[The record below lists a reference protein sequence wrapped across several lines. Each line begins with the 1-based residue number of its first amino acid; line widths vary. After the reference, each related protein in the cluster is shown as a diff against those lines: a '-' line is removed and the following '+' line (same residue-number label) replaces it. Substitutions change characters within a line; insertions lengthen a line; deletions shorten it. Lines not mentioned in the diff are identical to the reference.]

1 MTVSHFDQLLKVA
14 ASQPDPQQLL
24 FVFTAAELPADA
36 TIAQRERFLAGGG
49 GTLAPLMCVDK
60 APSELTGFSDLA
72 AQAKLAGPPWQ
83 IVFAAALGGQGGKP
97 PTQAQIEMA
106 LQGMVDAI
114 HVGGVGRYA
123 AFDVNGDPI
132 EFGGR

>member
-1 MTVSHFDQLLKVA
+1 
-14 ASQPDPQQLL
+14 
-24 FVFTAAELPADA
+24 
-36 TIAQRERFLAGGG
+36 
-49 GTLAPLMCVDK
+49 MCVDK

-72 AQAKLAGPPWQ
+72 AQAQLAGPPWQ
-83 IVFAAALGGQGGKP
+83 IVFAAALGGQDGKP

-132 EFGGR
+132 EIG

>member
-1 MTVSHFDQLLKVA
+1 MTDSHFDQLLKVA
-14 ASQPDPQQLL
+14 ASQPEPQQLL
-24 FVFTAAELPADA
+24 FVFTSAELPADA
-36 TIAQRERFLAGGG
+36 TEGQRERFLAGVG

-60 APSELTGFSDLA
+60 APSDLKGFSDLA
-72 AQAKLAGPPWQ
+72 AEAKLAGPPWQ
-83 IVFAAALGGQGGKP
+83 IVFAAALEGQGGKP
-97 PTQAQIEMA
+97 PTQAQIEVA

>member
-1 MTVSHFDQLLKVA
+1 MTDSHFDQLLKVA
-14 ASQPDPQQLL
+14 ASQPEPQQLL
-24 FVFTAAELPADA
+24 FVFTSAELPADA
-36 TIAQRERFLAGGG
+36 TEAQRERFLSGVG

-60 APSELTGFSDLA
+60 APSDLNGFSDLA
-72 AQAKLAGPPWQ
+72 AEAKLAGPPWQ
-83 IVFAAALGGQGGKP
+83 VVFAAALGGQGGKP
-97 PTQAQIEMA
+97 PTQAQIEKA

-114 HVGGVGRYA
+114 HIGGVGRYA

>member
-1 MTVSHFDQLLKVA
+1 MTDSHFDQLLKVA
-14 ASQPDPQQLL
+14 ASQPEPQQLL
-24 FVFTAAELPADA
+24 FVFTSAELPADA
-36 TIAQRERFLAGGG
+36 TVAQRERFLAGAG

-72 AQAKLAGPPWQ
+72 AEAKLAGPPWK
-83 IVFAAALGGQGGKP
+83 IVFAAALEGQGGKP